1 MLPAFKLFVHYAKMT
16 LFPSVTDVKCWI
28 HWLLPFLVP
37 LHNAT
42 VTISNSFTTLFIGSR
57 HIHTSETNQHCY
69 SFLLFIFSFISL
81 SHYYLLT
88 HTQKNTY
95 VNLWLLVAI
104 YLFKEQ
110 HKLHNNIQQKKYWSC
125 YKQKIVAALN

>member
-1 MLPAFKLFVHYAKMT
+1 MSVLPAFKLFVHYAKMT
-16 LFPSVTDVKCWI
+16 LFPSVTDVKCWL
-28 HWLLPFLVP
+28 HGLLIPFLVP

-88 HTQKNTY
+88 HTQKKTLMWIFGFWLPYTY
-95 VNLWLLVAI
+95 LRNNVSYIITYSRRNIGLAI
-104 YLFKEQ
+104 NK
-110 HKLHNNIQQKKYWSC
+110 KL
-125 YKQKIVAALN
+125 